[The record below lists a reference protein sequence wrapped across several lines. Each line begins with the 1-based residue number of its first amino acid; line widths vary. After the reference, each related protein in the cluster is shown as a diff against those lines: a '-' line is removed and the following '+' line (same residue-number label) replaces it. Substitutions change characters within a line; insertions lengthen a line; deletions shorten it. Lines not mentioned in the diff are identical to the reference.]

1 MIALEEA
8 TYLLERV
15 ITTLEMIHSFG
26 DGLMNKD
33 ELMLSTMRQV
43 TEAQEIVESHLK
55 D

>member
-1 MIALEEA
+1 MIALEED

-15 ITTLEMIHSFG
+15 ITTLEMLNFFG
-26 DGLMNKD
+26 DDMKD
-33 ELMLSTMRQV
+33 RERLIVKTMQQV